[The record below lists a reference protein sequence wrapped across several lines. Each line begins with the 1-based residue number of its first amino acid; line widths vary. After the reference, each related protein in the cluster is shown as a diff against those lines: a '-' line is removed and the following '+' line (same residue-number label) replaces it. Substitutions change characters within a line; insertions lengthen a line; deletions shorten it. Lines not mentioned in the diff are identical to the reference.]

1 MKSFHRM
8 PNDVFATDTFAQ
20 TFWCFWS
27 LVSAD
32 LTILA
37 NQLFHRFPVISFP
50 LIMIYKTKITCDKT
64 WGVFIIL
71 SNCLKMNS
79 VTIFIIP
86 KYTSPAQ
93 PLIQASII
101 SAFTFSWFCSLSD
114 PSCVY
119 TKWSILFFGVKS
131 IFWQCFWHLPNHS
144 VSSQF
149 WA

>member
-37 NQLFHRFPVISFP
+37 NQLFHRFPVISFQ
-50 LIMIYKTKITCDKT
+50 LIMISKTKIAFDKNV
-64 WGVFIIL
+64 GGIQ
-71 SNCLKMNS
+71 NS
-79 VTIFIIP
+79 KIYFKVTSSTI
-86 KYTSPAQ
+86 TSTIQ
-93 PLIQASII
+93 PSII

-114 PSCVY
+114 LQFVSTY
-119 TKWSILFFGVKS
+119 GLFFFEVES
-131 IFWQCFWHLPNHS
+131 IFWQCFWHLPNQS
-144 VSSQF
+144 VPSQF